1 MKGAVMDDKFVQ
13 IFDGIDLAIAQNE
26 AMARV
31 TVSSFERERLN
42 HKNSG
47 LRVARNI
54 VHLVATGG
62 GK

>member
-1 MKGAVMDDKFVQ
+1 MDEKFVK
-13 IFDGIDLAIAQNE
+13 ILESIDLAIAKDE
-26 AMARV
+26 ALAHA

-62 GK
+62 SQ